1 VRLRRPTKQ
10 TTASTLRA
18 EDVTVAFS
26 GVLALRGVSVSVR
39 RGEILGLIG
48 PNGSGKTTLLNVIS
62 RFLQPTNG
70 RVCLDDESLMS
81 LPPHRLVRRG
91 VSRTF
96 QGVRAFQHLT
106 VRENIEAGAV
116 GVGASYR
123 DARATAETLLDEMG
137 LREVGAAWAATLP
150 AGMQRR
156 LGIARAL
163 AAFPNFL
170 LLDEPAAGLYESE
183 TDQITRLIGAIRAE
197 RRCGIVVV
205 EHDMRVIMRLC
216 DRVHVLETGRTIADG
231 TPDEVRQ
238 DQRVRDAYLGP
249 AADGSGRLDAPR

>member
-1 VRLRRPTKQ
+1 MRLHRPT
-10 TTASTLRA
+10 TANSASTLKA

-26 GVLALRGVSVSVR
+26 GVLALRDVTFSVT
-39 RGEILGLIG
+39 RGEIVGLIG
-48 PNGSGKTTLLNVIS
+48 PNGSGKTTLLNVVS
-62 RFLQPTNG
+62 RFLQPTGG
-70 RVCLDDESLMS
+70 RVCLDEENVLRLS
-81 LPPHRLVRRG
+81 PHRLVRRG

-96 QGVRAFQHLT
+96 QGVRPFHHLT
-106 VRENIEAGAV
+106 VRENVEAGAV
-116 GVGASYR
+116 GVGASR
-123 DARATAETLLDEMG
+123 RVARAKAEALLEELSLGD
-137 LREVGAAWAATLP
+137 VADAWAATLP

-163 AAFPNFL
+163 AASPDFL

-197 RRCGIVVV
+197 RRCAIVVV

-216 DRVHVLETGRTIADG
+216 DRVHVLESGTTIANG
-231 TPDEVRQ
+231 TPDEVRR

-249 AADGSGRLDAPR
+249 AADGPRLDAQR